1 MEPNRFS
8 EELLALEPSLQRYAL
23 SLTGNVDNAADLVQ
37 DTFLK
42 ALTFKDSYAE
52 NTNMKAWAFT
62 IMRNTF
68 INHYRRLSRKNTM
81 FDDTEGQSI
90 LVNRTDETAADSHL
104 EFSELEKAI
113 GSLTD
118 EFRVPFTMHTHGYKY
133 REIADELNLRIG
145 TVKSRIFF
153 SRQKLVQQLPGY
165 SEARL

>member
-1 MEPNRFS
+1 MESNRFS

-42 ALTFKDSYAE
+42 ALTFKESFEKD
-52 NTNMKAWAFT
+52 TNMKAWAFT

-81 FDDTEGQSI
+81 FDDTEGQSL
-90 LVNRTDETAADSHL
+90 LVNRTADSTADTPL
-104 EFSELEKAI
+104 EYAEIEKAI
-113 GSLTD
+113 ENLTD
-118 EFRVPFTMHTHGYKY
+118 DFRIPFTMHTHGYKY
-133 REIADELNLRIG
+133 REIADELHLRIG

-153 SRQKLVQQLPGY
+153 SRQKLMQQLSGY
-165 SEARL
+165 AEARM